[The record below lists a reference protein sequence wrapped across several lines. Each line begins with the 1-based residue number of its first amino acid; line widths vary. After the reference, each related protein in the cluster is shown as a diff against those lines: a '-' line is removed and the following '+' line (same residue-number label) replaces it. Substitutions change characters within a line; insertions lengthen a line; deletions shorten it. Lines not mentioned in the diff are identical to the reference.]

1 MSEVEKTQN
10 DTEEVPQENGATE
23 EVANGDEKTVNAKKS
38 KKKKNKKPASEY
50 KCYSMGKKFPWIF
63 MKVF

>member
-1 MSEVEKTQN
+1 MSEVEKAQN

-50 KCYSMGKKFPWIF
+50 NDIVWEKKCP
-63 MKVF
+63 

>member
-50 KCYSMGKKFPWIF
+50 NAIVWVQKIP
-63 MKVF
+63 